1 MEPRYNEV
9 FGITNDILQSGFL
22 KCMEQNLDITNQFP
36 ESLGTSINRLGSTA
50 QRNTTETVSFVDII
64 MSYADGLLY
73 SFLCLQETSPNS
85 SKFQKLGACNVKMDV
100 RLPLKCFTG
109 SFAVKPLSSLAPLA
123 RADITTY
130 SNQITKV
137 VNAISR
143 MNFPRLRWHFKVR
156 YMAKNSC
163 CVIWHVLKPETETNP
178 PRRNETSE
186 ITQNMVKYEKKKQ
199 TNKHLAIFG
208 AKHVIFYLF

>member
-9 FGITNDILQSGFL
+9 FGITNDILQRGFL

-73 SFLCLQETSPNS
+73 SFLCLQETSLNS

-100 RLPLKCFTG
+100 RLPMKCFTG

-123 RADITTY
+123 RADMTTY

-186 ITQNMVKYEKKKQ
+186 ITLNMVKYEKK
-199 TNKHLAIFG
+199 N
-208 AKHVIFYLF
+208 

>member
-22 KCMEQNLDITNQFP
+22 KCTEQNLDITNPFP

-50 QRNTTETVSFVDII
+50 QRNTTETASFVDVI
-64 MSYADGLLY
+64 MSCADDLLY
-73 SFLCLQETSPNS
+73 SFLCLQETSLNNL
-85 SKFQKLGACNVKMDV
+85 KFRKFGACDVKMDV

-109 SFAVKPLSSLAPLA
+109 SFAVKPLSSLALLA

-143 MNFPRLRWHFKVR
+143 INFLRLRWHFKVR

-163 CVIWHVLKPETETNP
+163 CVIWHVLKPETKTNP

-186 ITQNMVKYEKKKQ
+186 ITQNMVKYEKKK
-199 TNKHLAIFG
+199 KKKKKPGYF
-208 AKHVIFYLF
+208 